1 MEARKSVKDWKRRL
15 EKIQGSNEMIMKTT
29 RRKIGMI
36 VEKTDTGFSA
46 YSDDYPIFTTGR
58 TITEL
63 MDNAYEATNLYFEDE
78 KIQITHVN
86 LKFEID
92 FKQFFQYYKV
102 LNSKFLADKI
112 GMNPTLL
119 SQYVQGH
126 KKPSESQTEKILTG
140 IHQIGKELSE
150 INLIYRK

>member
-1 MEARKSVKDWKRRL
+1 
-15 EKIQGSNEMIMKTT
+15 
-29 RRKIGMI
+29 MI

-46 YSDDYPIFTTGR
+46 FSKDYPIYTTGR
-58 TITEL
+58 TILEL
-63 MDNAYEATNLYFEDE
+63 IDNALEAANLLFEEDDTRIE
-78 KIQITHVN
+78 QEN

-102 LNSKFLADKI
+102 INAKFLANKI

-119 SQYVQGH
+119 SQYVQGR
-126 KKPSESQTEKILTG
+126 KKPSDAQTEKILLG

-150 INLIYRK
+150 INLIHRP